1 MPPPP
6 AECLPALA
14 IRSAAAVALPGPA
27 WAAREGGEGGEEVLT
42 RASAGG
48 GVEKEEEEGWVT
60 RHGRRR
66 RRRRHR
72 AARRG
77 TRGPLAAPGR
87 HLGGRD
93 GGKGEGGRGTET
105 GGHDFDDVGGTQVV
119 DAHLLLENAQVLQSY
134 YP

>member
-1 MPPPP
+1 MG
-6 AECLPALA
+6 
-14 IRSAAAVALPGPA
+14 V
-27 WAAREGGEGGEEVLT
+27 GEGEGEWAGDARTGDDDSVATAACL
-42 RASAGG
+42 RACARA
-48 GVEKEEEEGWVT
+48 EEGWVT

-119 DAHLLLENAQVLQSY
+119 AAHLLLENAQVLQSY